1 VSAQLKRRAFITLL
15 GGAAAARLLPARAQQ
30 AGMPV
35 IGFLAIA
42 SRDTFEYL
50 VDAFRQG
57 LNDAGYFERKN
68 VEIEYRFADNQIDRL
83 PALAADLVRRQVAVI
98 AAVGGLAA
106 PRAAKAATRTIPIV
120 FTVGGDPVGLGLVD
134 GLSRPGGNATGMSVF
149 SGTLLAK
156 RLQVARELVPAD
168 ALLAALMNPAGPEN
182 DSDIKDLQDA
192 ARIIGQR
199 LVIVNASADNE
210 LGSAFE
216 SAVRQH
222 AKMLLVG
229 SDVFFND
236 RRDQV
241 IALAA
246 RYALPT
252 IYFHHEAVR
261 AGGLISYGANI
272 PDIYRNV
279 GIYVG
284 RILKGE
290 KPANLPV
297 VQPTRVELVIN
308 LKTAKALG
316 LEIPPTLV
324 ALADEVIE

>member
-1 VSAQLKRRAFITLL
+1 
-15 GGAAAARLLPARAQQ
+15 
-30 AGMPV
+30 MPV

-50 VDAFRQG
+50 IDAFGQG
-57 LNDAGYFERKN
+57 LNDAGYIERKN
-68 VEIEYRFADNQIDRL
+68 VEIEYRWADNQIDRL

-106 PRAAKAATRTIPIV
+106 PRAAKAATLTIPIV
-120 FTVGGDPVGLGLVD
+120 FTVGGDPVRLGLVD

-156 RLQVARELVPAD
+156 RLQVARELMPAD
-168 ALLAALMNPAGPEN
+168 ALLAALMNPASPEN

-199 LVIVNASADNE
+199 LAIVNASADNE
-210 LGSAFE
+210 LVSAFE
-216 SAVRQH
+216 SAVRQQ
-222 AKMLLVG
+222 AKVLLVG
-229 SDVFFND
+229 SDVFFNN
-236 RRDQV
+236 RRDQIV
-241 IALAA
+241 ALAA
-246 RYALPT
+246 RYAVPT

-284 RILKGE
+284 RILRGE

-297 VQPTRVELVIN
+297 VQSTRVELVIN

-316 LEIPPTLV
+316 LEIPPMLV

>member
-1 VSAQLKRRAFITLL
+1 MRRRAFITLL
-15 GGAAAARLLPARAQQ
+15 GGAAAAWPLVARAQQ
-30 AGMPV
+30 QPMPV

-50 VDAFRQG
+50 IDAFRQG
-57 LNDAGYFERKN
+57 LNNAGYIERKN
-68 VEIEYRFADNQIDRL
+68 VEIEYRWADNQIDRL

-106 PRAAKAATRTIPIV
+106 PRAAKAATLTIPIA
-120 FTVGGDPVGLGLVD
+120 FTVGGDPVRLGLVD

-168 ALLAALMNPAGPEN
+168 ALLAALMNPASPEN
-182 DSDIKDLQDA
+182 DSDTKELQDA

-199 LVIVNASADNE
+199 LAIVNASADNE
-210 LGSAFE
+210 LVSAFE
-216 SAVRQH
+216 SAVRQQ

-229 SDVFFND
+229 SDVYFND
-236 RRDQV
+236 RRDQIV
-241 IALAA
+241 ALAA
-246 RYALPT
+246 RYAIPT

-261 AGGLISYGANI
+261 AGGLMSYGANL

-284 RILKGE
+284 RILRGE

>member
-1 VSAQLKRRAFITLL
+1 MIACLRRREFITLL
-15 GGAAAARLLPARAQQ
+15 GGAAAWPLAARAQQ
-30 AGMPV
+30 TAVPV

-42 SRDTFEYL
+42 SRDTFGYL
-50 VDAFRQG
+50 IDAFHRG
-57 LNDAGYFERKN
+57 LNDSGHVEGKN
-68 VEIEYRFADNQIDRL
+68 VEIEYRWADNQIPRL

-106 PRAAKAATRTIPIV
+106 PRAAKAATTTIPIV
-120 FTVGGDPVGLGLVD
+120 FTLGGDPVRLGLVD

-156 RLQVARELVPAD
+156 RLQVARELVSAD
-168 ALLAALMNPAGPEN
+168 ALLAALMNPANPEN
-182 DSDIKDLQDA
+182 ESDTQDLQDA
-192 ARIIGQR
+192 ARRVGQR
-199 LVIVNASADNE
+199 LAIVNASADSE
-210 LGSAFE
+210 LVAAFE
-216 SAVRQH
+216 SAIRQQ
-222 AKMLLVG
+222 AKLLLVG
-229 SDVFFND
+229 NDVFYNS
-236 RRDQV
+236 RRDQIV
-241 IALAA
+241 ALAT

-252 IYFHHEAVR
+252 VHFQHEAVR
-261 AGGLISYGANI
+261 AGGLMSYGANI

-284 RILKGE
+284 RVLNGE

-297 VQPTRVELVIN
+297 IQPTRVELFIN

-316 LEIPPTLV
+316 LEIPPMLV